1 MAETPH
7 KSANTEATDDNSALA
22 EMPLD
27 TGNPLLLIAGITLL
41 VYWFYIHF
49 YGEDG
54 QLLRELEAFGLIT
67 QNLQVAAD
75 YLHSPW
81 MATVMMVGAVLFM
94 IAKMV
99 YNHIQETYFWV
110 CNGNEYVIEV

>member
-1 MAETPH
+1 MAETPF
-7 KSANTEATDDNSALA
+7 KNNNIEATDDTSALA

-81 MATVMMVGAVLFM
+81 MPIVMITAPVLLM
-94 IAKMV
+94 IAL
-99 YNHIQETYFWV
+99 YNQIQETYF
-110 CNGNEYVIEV
+110 